1 MQLSKRLLYSSL
13 LSVGLVIVLVASS
26 VSAMTA
32 YGFSAN
38 TNHNQTTQ
46 TGWRVNW
53 EIKTGPA
60 TGPSTTGGLF
70 GFQTSDGSV
79 YLFSLQGMVNK
90 GTCDLT
96 GMVPGQNYGTSGEC
110 TVSAKLTYQNLAAL
124 AGKLPSNVPA
134 SGTSVCKD
142 TFDLG
147 ASPPEQ
153 PDFPNGLPAWIAMP
167 ADGSGL
173 FLYYGQTINGQPAS
187 DFRVSSSVL
196 LNPTGSNTF
205 VCSNFLFEGY
215 SADLFVPAQAGH
227 FNFSGVSSVGPAGF
241 NFGTF
246 QVYHANVT
254 PIHQQHNVHQF
265 DHNDN

>member
-13 LSVGLVIVLVASS
+13 LAVGLVIVLIASS

-32 YGFSAN
+32 YGYSDSN
-38 TNHNQTTQ
+38 NHNQTTQ
-46 TGWRVNW
+46 TGWRVSW

-60 TGPSTTGGLF
+60 TGPSSTGGLF
-70 GFQTSDGSV
+70 GFQTSDGSM
-79 YLFSLQGMVNK
+79 YLFSLQAMVNK

-96 GMVPGQNYGTSGEC
+96 GMVPGQGYGTSGEC
-110 TVSAKLTYQNLAAL
+110 TVSAKVTYQNLEAL
-124 AGKLPSNVPA
+124 SGNLPSNVPT

-142 TFDLG
+142 TFKLG

-167 ADGSGL
+167 ADASGL

-187 DFRVSSSVL
+187 DFRVSSSTL

-205 VCSNFLFEGY
+205 ICSNFLFEGY

-246 QVYHANVT
+246 QEYHANVT
-254 PIHQQHNVHQF
+254 PIHHHNKDHK

>member
-1 MQLSKRLLYSSL
+1 MQISKRLLYSSL
-13 LSVGLVIVLVASS
+13 LAVGLVIVLVASS

-32 YGFSAN
+32 YGYSD
-38 TNHNQTTQ
+38 NHNQTTQ
-46 TGWRVNW
+46 TGWRVSS
-53 EIKTGPA
+53 EIKTEPA
-60 TGPSTTGGLF
+60 TGPSSTGGLF
-70 GFQTSDGSV
+70 GFQTSDGSM

-96 GMVPGQNYGTSGEC
+96 GMVSGQGYGTSGEC
-110 TVSAKLTYQNLAAL
+110 TISARVTYQNLEAL
-124 AGKLPSNVPA
+124 SGKLPSNVPA

-142 TFDLG
+142 TFKLG
-147 ASPPEQ
+147 ASQPEQ

-167 ADGSGL
+167 PYASGL
-173 FLYYGQTINGQPAS
+173 FLYYGVTINGQPVS

-227 FNFSGVSSVGPAGF
+227 YNFSGTSSVGPAGF

-246 QVYHANVT
+246 QVYHAKVT
-254 PIHQQHNVHQF
+254 PMHQEHRKDRN